1 MRILVT
7 GAAGMI
13 GRKLTLQ
20 LLNDGKLGGKDI
32 TELYLHDVAAISP
45 LPAITAP
52 PLTVIPAKAGI
63 QLATN
68 SDLSK
73 KLGPRLR
80 GGDDVKI
87 ISRTGD
93 LSDVDVAEQ
102 IIATKPH
109 IIFHLAGI
117 VSGEAEANFELGYRV
132 NLDGTRVLFEA
143 IRKAQISPRV
153 VFTSSIAVYGAPF
166 PANITDDFHATP
178 LTSYGTQKVMSEAL
192 LADYTRKGFFDGIGI
207 RLPTICVRPGK
218 ANKAAS
224 SFFSNIIREPLV
236 GLEAILPVPRDVVH
250 THASPRS
257 AVNFLIHA
265 AALDGA
271 TIGPHRNL
279 NMPGVGVSVQE
290 QIDALRKIAGDKVAA
305 LIKEQHD
312 EAIWAIVKNWPT
324 RFEATRARDLGF
336 EAEKSF
342 EDIIRTHIADEL
354 GGEIL
359 Q

>member
-1 MRILVT
+1 MRILIT

-13 GRKLTLQ
+13 GRKLTLR

-32 TELYLHDVAAISP
+32 TELYLHDVVAISP

-52 PLTVIPAKAGI
+52 PLTVIPVKAGI

-68 SDLSK
+68 SDLSE

-87 ISRTGD
+87 ISGTGD

-102 IIATKPH
+102 IIATKPDV
-109 IIFHLAGI
+109 IFHLAGI

-166 PANITDDFHATP
+166 PTIIPDDFHLTP
-178 LTSYGTQKVMSEAL
+178 LTSYGTQKMMSEAL

-218 ANKAAS
+218 PNKAAS
-224 SFFSNIIREPLV
+224 GFFSNIIREPLA
-236 GLEAILPVPRDVVH
+236 GQEAILPVPREVVH

-265 AALDGA
+265 ANMDSAQ
-271 TIGPHRNL
+271 IGPRRNL
-279 NMPGVGVSVQE
+279 TMPGVGVTVQE
-290 QIDALRKIAGDKVAA
+290 QIEALRAVAGEKAMA
-305 LIKEQHD
+305 LIKEQPD
-312 EAIWAIVKNWPT
+312 DTIWAIVKNWPT
-324 RFEATRARDLGF
+324 RFAARRARDLGF
-336 EAEKSF
+336 VAEQNF
-342 EDIIRTHIADEL
+342 EEIIRAHIEDEM
-354 GGEIL
+354 GGRLPE
-359 Q
+359 